1 MSTDARIR
9 ELSERHK
16 RLETKIEDKRKY
28 PSTTDQ
34 ELLDLKR
41 QKLRIKDEIT
51 SLKSA

>member
-16 RLETKIEDKRKY
+16 RLETVLEDKRKH

-34 ELLDLKR
+34 EMLDLK
-41 QKLRIKDEIT
+41 QKKLRIKDEII

>member
-1 MSTDARIR
+1 MNTDARIR

-16 RLETKIEDKRKY
+16 HLETTIADKRKH

-34 ELLDLKR
+34 EMLVLKR
-41 QKLRIKDEIT
+41 KKLRIKDEIV